1 MRLRPNAIRW
11 LLVAALA
18 VAAALSVV
26 GKKWSSPF
34 VGWLSF
40 AVFLVAVFLYFQW
53 RRALHNARRGH
64 ETRTRPDQ

>member
-1 MRLRPNAIRW
+1 MGMRPNAIRW
-11 LLVAALA
+11 MLVGTLV

-26 GKKWSSPF
+26 GKKWSSPL

-53 RRALHNARRGH
+53 RRAVHNVRRSD
-64 ETRTRPDQ
+64 ETRARADQ